1 MIIMERMTTLFKE
14 IVTIQQE
21 RNEMLKDSI
30 YAEFAL
36 SDEQV
41 IEEAQ
46 SVFDKEFAKKLTKK
60 IQEEVVKL

>member
-1 MIIMERMTTLFKE
+1 MERMTTLFKE

>member
-1 MIIMERMTTLFKE
+1 MERMTTLFKE

-41 IEEAQ
+41 IEEAHKA
-46 SVFDKEFAKKLTKK
+46 FDSAFAKSFKKEFKEL
-60 IQEEVVKL
+60 

>member
-1 MIIMERMTTLFKE
+1 MERVTTLFKE

>member
-41 IEEAQ
+41 IEEAHKA
-46 SVFDKEFAKKLTKK
+46 FDSAFAKSFKKEFKEL
-60 IQEEVVKL
+60 

>member
-46 SVFDKEFAKKLTKK
+46 NIFDQQFAKQLSKN
-60 IQEEVVKL
+60 IAEEVAKL